1 MTFSDSLIRW
11 PLVCCVC
18 SLAMMSA
25 AAQGQTRL
33 REWTKEQLVEQIVYQ
48 KKELESEEQKLREL
62 TQKLDAIQTEIESAT
77 KERIEWDQSIAPS
90 SVAPESYKEVLI
102 LLQTMRVQLK
112 IDLAGLHSKLK
123 VLSEDKSDESR
134 EQFMKQVWF
143 LEKKLDIAKRIEKLS
158 FELRDKAGEQFN
170 KGIISLEELNKRK
183 IEAETASLRVVELQ
197 AEIEEKE
204 AAASKLGRPVLAAIQ
219 QTGLEIAEKEARLGQ
234 VDEQLAAAIRVGREM
249 EESNQITQ
257 RIDGM
262 EQKRDVIKKNVEVLE
277 SALKRRL
284 EIIKELEEE
293 LAKR

>member
-1 MTFSDSLIRW
+1 MIFSDSLIRW
-11 PLVCCVC
+11 PLICCVC

-25 AAQGQTRL
+25 AAQAQTPL
-33 REWTKEQLVEQIVYQ
+33 RDWPKERLVEQLEYG
-48 KKELESEEQKLREL
+48 KKELESIEQKRTALIQQLEP
-62 TQKLDAIQTEIESAT
+62 TQTEIESAT
-77 KERIEWDQSIAPS
+77 KERIERDQAIAQS

-134 EQFMKQVWF
+134 EQFMKQVWL
-143 LEKKLDIAKRIEKLS
+143 LEKKLEIAKRIELLS
-158 FELRDKAGEQFN
+158 FELRDQAGEFFN
-170 KGIISLEELNKRK
+170 KGVISLEELNKRK

-197 AEIEEKE
+197 AEIDEKE
-204 AAASKLGRPVLAAIQ
+204 AAALKFSRPVLAAIQ

-234 VDEQLAAAIRVGREM
+234 VDEQLSAAIRVGREI
-249 EESNQITQ
+249 EESDQILR
-257 RIDGM
+257 RIAGM
-262 EQKRDVIKKNVEVLE
+262 EQKRDTLKRNVEELE
-277 SALKRRL
+277 LKVKKSL

>member
-1 MTFSDSLIRW
+1 MTFLDSLIRW
-11 PLVCCVC
+11 PLICCVC

-25 AAQGQTRL
+25 AAQGKTRL
-33 REWTKEQLVEQIVYQ
+33 REWTKERLVEQLEYG
-48 KKELESEEQKLREL
+48 KKELESIEQKRPALIQQLEA
-62 TQKLDAIQTEIESAT
+62 TQTEIESAT
-77 KERIEWDQSIAPS
+77 KERIERDQAIAQS

-143 LEKKLDIAKRIEKLS
+143 LEKKLEIAKRIELLS
-158 FELRDKAGEQFN
+158 FELRDEAGELFN
-170 KGIISLEELNKRK
+170 KGVISLEELNKRK

-197 AEIEEKE
+197 AEIDEKE
-204 AAASKLGRPVLAAIQ
+204 AAALKFSRPVLAAIQ

-234 VDEQLAAAIRVGREM
+234 VDEQLAAAIRVGREI
-249 EESNQITQ
+249 EESNQIMQ
-257 RIDGM
+257 RIPGM
-262 EQKRDVIKKNVEVLE
+262 EQKRDVIKKNVEELE
-277 SALKRRL
+277 SAVKRRL